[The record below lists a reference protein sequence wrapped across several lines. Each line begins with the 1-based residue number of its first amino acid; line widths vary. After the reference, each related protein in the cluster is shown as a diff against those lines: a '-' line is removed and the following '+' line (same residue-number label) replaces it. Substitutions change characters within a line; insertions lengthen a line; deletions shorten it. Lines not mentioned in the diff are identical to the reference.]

1 MKRPGVSKRD
11 MDEGTWE
18 DVGYCAESG
27 FDGRDLGGV
36 FEDVRVV
43 VFEDV
48 HLRGDPVVRVKGTF
62 L

>member
-1 MKRPGVSKRD
+1 

-43 VFEDV
+43 FFEDV

-62 L
+62 LW